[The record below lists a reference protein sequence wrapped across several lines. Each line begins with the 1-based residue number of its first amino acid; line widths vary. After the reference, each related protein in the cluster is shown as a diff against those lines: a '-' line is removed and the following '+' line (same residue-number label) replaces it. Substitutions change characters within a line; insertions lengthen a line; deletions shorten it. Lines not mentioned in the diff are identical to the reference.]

1 MPLTGHSLGLDF
13 DPYPF
18 GSHPTRLRETF
29 SGSYPNGITFESDPI
44 WVLIADP
51 NGFRS
56 VWSRVNARPIRYSLG
71 EDPFGT
77 DLV

>member
-18 GSHPTRLRETF
+18 ESDPTRLQETF
-29 SGSYPNGITFESDPI
+29 LGSYPNGITFESDPV
-44 WVLIADP
+44 WVRIADP
-51 NGFRS
+51 DGFGS
-56 VWSRVNARPIRYSLG
+56 VGSRVNARPIRYSLG
-71 EDPFGT
+71 ADPFGS